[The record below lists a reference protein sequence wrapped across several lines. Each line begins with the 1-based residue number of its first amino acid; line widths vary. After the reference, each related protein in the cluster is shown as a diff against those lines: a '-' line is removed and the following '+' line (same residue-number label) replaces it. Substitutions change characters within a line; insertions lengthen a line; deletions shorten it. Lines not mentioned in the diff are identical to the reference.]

1 MLTKKLSALVPRTVK
16 RRIAIVG
23 VVHQGLEKRRIERGD
38 IIRRCRIDQLSVIKL
53 LIICQL

>member
-1 MLTKKLSALVPRTVK
+1 MLTKKLSALVSRTVK

-23 VVHQGLEKRRIERGD
+23 VVHQGLEERRIERGD
-38 IIRRCRIDQLSVIKL
+38 VIRRRRIDQLSVIKL

>member
-16 RRIAIVG
+16 RRIAIVS
-23 VVHQGLEKRRIERGD
+23 VVHQGLEKWRIERGD